1 MSAFQ
6 SARCAVLCHAEER
19 SHPFAALDDKQAT
32 KQDVLKFTLTQR
44 RQGARTQSSVNKEK
58 ATNENNE
65 LLGKTEFYSWK
76 FVCIRGSNCHLM
88 PELNFSQ
95 SPLSSQRFC
104 SYQLS
109 SSPLLFMFSFLPLLM
124 SASPQ
129 TSPTSLCQRELYF
142 SQSPLSSR
150 RFVVDPQS
158 WTLFKGL

>member
-1 MSAFQ
+1 
-6 SARCAVLCHAEER
+6 
-19 SHPFAALDDKQAT
+19 
-32 KQDVLKFTLTQR
+32 
-44 RQGARTQSSVNKEK
+44 VNKEK

-129 TSPTSLCQRELYF
+129 TSPTSLCQRELNF

-150 RFVVDPQS
+150 RFCSYQLSASPQTS
-158 WTLFKGL
+158 STRLCQRGLWLEQNPTHPQPLFHCGERGVCMTLTGLSQKLSGEPLCENIKM